1 MDLLVLTSLLRTEKT
16 AAAFTSFPVS
26 LVGAVLRR
34 SSAMLAIPLKRAFYL
49 EKRGGEDSDG
59 RSGGG
64 KKKTEKSEKRA
75 EKEKGREEG
84 KKKKRRRRGKRWR
97 TNVDDNEC
105 GELKRHKETF

>member
-1 MDLLVLTSLLRTEKT
+1 MDLLVRTSLLRTEKT

-64 KKKTEKSEKRA
+64 KKKQRKVRKERKRRKGEKR
-75 EKEKGREEG
+75 
-84 KKKKRRRRGKRWR
+84 KKKKNGGGG
-97 TNVDDNEC
+97 NV
-105 GELKRHKETF
+105 GEPVWTKMSADK

>member
-1 MDLLVLTSLLRTEKT
+1 MYVLAALMAVAASSLDLLVLTSLLRTEKT

-34 SSAMLAIPLKRAFYL
+34 SSAMLAIPLKKAFYL

-64 KKKTEKSEKRA
+64 KKKQRKVRKECKRRQGEKR
-75 EKEKGREEG
+75 G
-84 KKKKRRRRGKRWR
+84 KKKK
-97 TNVDDNEC
+97 TEA
-105 GELKRHKETF
+105 GEM

>member
-1 MDLLVLTSLLRTEKT
+1 MYVLAALMAVAASSLDLLVRTSLLRTEKT

-59 RSGGG
+59 RSGGE
-64 KKKTEKSEKRA
+64 KKKNREK
-75 EKEKGREEG
+75 
-84 KKKKRRRRGKRWR
+84 
-97 TNVDDNEC
+97 
-105 GELKRHKETF
+105 

>member
-1 MDLLVLTSLLRTEKT
+1 MYVLAALMAVAASSLDLLVLTSLLRTEKT

-34 SSAMLAIPLKRAFYL
+34 SSAMLAIPLKKAFYL

-64 KKKTEKSEKRA
+64 KRKGKKTEKSEKRA
-75 EKEKGREEG
+75 
-84 KKKKRRRRGKRWR
+84 
-97 TNVDDNEC
+97 
-105 GELKRHKETF
+105 

>member
-1 MDLLVLTSLLRTEKT
+1 MYVLAALMAVAASSLDLLVRTSLLRTEKT

-34 SSAMLAIPLKRAFYL
+34 SSAMLAIPLKKAFYL

-75 EKEKGREEG
+75 EKEKGREKE
-84 KKKKRRRRGKRWR
+84 KK
-97 TNVDDNEC
+97 TEEA
-105 GELKRHKETF
+105 GEM

>member
-1 MDLLVLTSLLRTEKT
+1 MYVLAALMAVAASSLDLFVRTSLLRTEKT

-49 EKRGGEDSDG
+49 EKGDGGDSEG

-64 KKKTEKSEKRA
+64 GLRFHST
-75 EKEKGREEG
+75 
-84 KKKKRRRRGKRWR
+84 
-97 TNVDDNEC
+97 
-105 GELKRHKETF
+105 